1 MAGSQCCSNP
11 PTLDPNSGLGFV
23 EELGGLKTYISTS
36 SSDHSKVAV
45 LLISDIFGYEA
56 PNIRLIA
63 DKVAA
68 AGFYAVVPDFFYG
81 DPYNI
86 NGDNRPLLE
95 WLKDHGTDK
104 GVEDAKPVVEALKS
118 KGFSA
123 IGGVGFCW
131 GGKVVTELAKSKS
144 IEVAVLLHPSL
155 VTLDD
160 IKEVNIPIE
169 ILGAEIDNFTP
180 PALIE
185 QFKEILA
192 TKLPQVES
200 HVEIIPKVEHGW
212 TVRYNLDDEAAS
224 KSANEAHSK
233 MLDWFSNYL
242 KY

>member
-36 SSDHSKVAV
+36 SSDHSKIAV

-131 GGKVVTELAKSKS
+131 GGC
-144 IEVAVLLHPSL
+144 
-155 VTLDD
+155 D
-160 IKEVNIPIE
+160 
-169 ILGAEIDNFTP
+169 
-180 PALIE
+180 
-185 QFKEILA
+185 
-192 TKLPQVES
+192 
-200 HVEIIPKVEHGW
+200 
-212 TVRYNLDDEAAS
+212 
-224 KSANEAHSK
+224 
-233 MLDWFSNYL
+233 
-242 KY
+242 